1 MVAQTPLEASQGL
14 VRHSP
19 MAIEYVFFF
28 THALVKLCNVCAFEP
43 MGDLQP
49 TPVVKIHLLYGQYA
63 LLFLTH

>member
-19 MAIEYVFFF
+19 MAIGYMFF
-28 THALVKLCNVCAFEP
+28 THAHVKLCNVCAFEP

-49 TPVVKIHLLYGQYA
+49 TPVVKIHLLYGQFA
-63 LLFLTH
+63 SLFLTH